1 MARLFADRAQAER
14 EQFGDDVPPPPEDID
29 LRQVRLSIEA
39 RKRYFERFYG
49 PLPQVQADSRNADS
63 CTGEELRSSAIEL
76 RQRMQ
81 RSGRVQFTA
90 PPWVGMRTQAGK
102 RVQGC
107 VAYVVINEEIA
118 LPLVWDRNN
127 RGRLIAVTC
136 LWVPPR
142 EREDSLGS

>member
-14 EQFGDDVPPPPEDID
+14 EQFGDDAPPPEDID

-63 CTGEELRSSAIEL
+63 SSSEELRSSAIEL

-102 RVQGC
+102 RIQSC

-127 RGRLIAVTC
+127 RGCLIAVTC

-142 EREDSLGS
+142 ERESSPGS